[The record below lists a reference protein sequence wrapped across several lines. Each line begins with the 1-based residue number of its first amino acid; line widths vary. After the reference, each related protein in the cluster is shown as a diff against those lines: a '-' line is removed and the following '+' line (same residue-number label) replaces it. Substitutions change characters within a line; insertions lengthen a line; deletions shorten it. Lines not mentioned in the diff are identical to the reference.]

1 MRLDTKLI
9 HAGRPRDPGTG
20 DVIPPVH
27 LSATYDRRLQD
38 PPQYFYGRG
47 ENPTRED
54 LELCLAALENAAFAT
69 AYASGQ
75 AAATAV
81 VSLLSPGDR
90 VVCSDNVYSGTRSLL
105 EWIGKYGIAV
115 EYADLAEPSLVER
128 AVQGAALVWVESP
141 TNPLMKI
148 ADLDL
153 VCRAAHAT
161 GATVVVDNTLAGPLL
176 QQPLSW
182 GADITLYSTT
192 KSISGHLDVI
202 GGALV
207 YNRPELH
214 DHLLAHRTATGG
226 VPGALDCF
234 LIHRGLRTLSVRVE
248 RQVRTTEAI
257 AAMLSG
263 HPSVSLVHYPGLPG
277 HPQYDVAKRQMSG
290 PGSVLSFEYAGD
302 PVELM
307 ARLRFFSCA
316 VSLGGVHSLIE
327 CPAMMTQRPVPR
339 EVRLRMGLSDR
350 LIRLSVGL
358 EDRRDLL
365 EDLLEAMRGG
375 DPP

>member
-1 MRLDTKLI
+1 MRPDTKLI
-9 HAGRPRDPGTG
+9 HAGRPRESGTG

-27 LSATYDRRLQD
+27 LSATYDRRPQD
-38 PPQYFYGRG
+38 PPRYFYGRG

-75 AAATAV
+75 AAAAAV
-81 VSLLSPGDR
+81 VGLLSPGDR
-90 VVCSDNVYSGTRSLL
+90 LVCSDNVYSGTRALL
-105 EWIGKYGIAV
+105 EWTGKYGITV

-128 AVQGAALVWVESP
+128 AVQGADLVWVESP

-153 VCRAAHAT
+153 VCRAARAT

-214 DHLLAHRTATGG
+214 DQLLAHRTATGG

-248 RQVRTTEAI
+248 RQVRTAEAI
-257 AAMLSG
+257 AAMLAG
-263 HPSVSLVHYPGLPG
+263 HPSVSLVRYPGLPD

-302 PVELM
+302 PAALM
-307 ARLRFFSCA
+307 ARLRFFGCA

-358 EDRRDLL
+358 EDRRDLM
-365 EDLLEAMRGG
+365 EDLQEAMRGA
-375 DPP
+375 P